1 MNDPSS
7 RFLALLLPVRGSL
20 MRFALHLTRDPVR
33 ADDLMQKALV
43 AGLLRID
50 QLGAESAFRAW
61 MSQIVY
67 RTYLNDRKRSSR
79 SEDREE
85 PIDNII
91 SLPAPQR
98 TPAEEAEDRD
108 LQREIASALAELP
121 EDQAR
126 AVWLVDGQGFKFR
139 EAAEILDI
147 PRGTA
152 ATLVLRGRRSLAER
166 LKGLGESREVAK

>member
-1 MNDPSS
+1 
-7 RFLALLLPVRGSL
+7 
-20 MRFALHLTRDPVR
+20 
-33 ADDLMQKALV
+33 
-43 AGLLRID
+43 
-50 QLGAESAFRAW
+50 